1 MKNICLVYDF
11 VIRAGI
17 VEHEHLPRIPAL
29 IDADHEMAGRLDA
42 VSVSLNAPTSEKY
55 MELCHPAFGPESFG
69 HIIRFTEDIK
79 QYIDDVTMSV
89 VSSAISRDD
98 IEKCRIIAEK
108 LGVRFRIR

>member
-1 MKNICLVYDF
+1 
-11 VIRAGI
+11 
-17 VEHEHLPRIPAL
+17 
-29 IDADHEMAGRLDA
+29 MAGRLDA
-42 VSVSLNAPTSEKY
+42 VSVSQCPTSEKY

-98 IEKCRIIAEK
+98 IEKCSIIAEK